1 MEMHIYASFDAII
14 DAKEHAMR
22 TTLTLDDDL
31 LSKAQQ
37 ISGLTERGQLIR
49 EALLA
54 LVQRESARRL
64 AALGGSE
71 PDIQKAPRRQ
81 TKTA

>member
-1 MEMHIYASFDAII
+1 
-14 DAKEHAMR
+14 
-22 TTLTLDDDL
+22 
-31 LSKAQQ
+31 
-37 ISGLTERGQLIR
+37 LTERGQLIR

-71 PDIQKAPRRQ
+71 PDVQKTPRRQ

>member
-1 MEMHIYASFDAII
+1 MASFDASI
-14 DAKEHAMR
+14 DSKGAPMR
-22 TTLTLDDDL
+22 TTVTLDDDL
-31 LSKAQQ
+31 LLKAQQ

-64 AALGGSE
+64 ALLGSSE
-71 PDIQKAPRRQ
+71 PQLQAVPRRQ
-81 TKTA
+81 AKTA